1 MGIMND
7 VVNMLDFDRE
17 HIEIDESTKSKIKL
31 IIANGKQHLRDYN
44 PLLTEDDFEQSTRA
58 RSLLFDYCRYAY
70 SNATEMFDY
79 NFESEILKLRQ
90 EYEVKEYQRRL
101 FYDEN

>member
-17 HIEIDESTKSKIKL
+17 HIETDESTKSKIEL
-31 IIANGKQHLRDYN
+31 IIANGKQHLCDYN
-44 PLLTEDDFEQSTRA
+44 PLLTDEDFERPTRA
-58 RSLLFDYCRYAY
+58 RGLLFDYCRYAY
-70 SNATEMFDY
+70 SNAVEMFDH

-90 EYEVKEYQRRL
+90 EYEVKS
-101 FYDEN
+101 YDFEE

>member
-1 MGIMND
+1 MGIVND

-17 HIEIDESTKSKIKL
+17 HIETDESTKLKIEL

-44 PLLTEDDFEQSTRA
+44 PLLTDEDFERPTRA

-70 SNATEMFDY
+70 SNAVEMFDH

-90 EYEVKEYQRRL
+90 EYEVKS
-101 FYDEN
+101 YDFEE

>member
-7 VVNMLDFDRE
+7 IVNMLDFDRE
-17 HIEIDESTKSKIKL
+17 HIETDESTKSKIEL

-44 PLLTEDDFEQSTRA
+44 PLLTDEFERPTRA

-70 SNATEMFDY
+70 SNAVEMFDH
-79 NFESEILKLRQ
+79 NFENEILKLRQ
-90 EYEVKEYQRRL
+90 EYKVRM
-101 FYDEN
+101 YDTEE